1 MRGNWEGFS
10 LQPGG
15 SGGAK
20 RRCVVL
26 AGESGVFCRRR
37 GGWGRG
43 VTVPVEILGKMP
55 KGRGESGQGIRGNAE
70 FLKKRY
76 FFIKGIP
83 SGRDFGV

>member
-1 MRGNWEGFS
+1 MRGNREGFS

-20 RRCVVL
+20 RRCAVL
-26 AGESGVFCRRR
+26 AGESGVFA
-37 GGWGRG
+37 GGEAVGG

-70 FLKKRY
+70 FLKKRC

>member
-1 MRGNWEGFS
+1 MRGNREGFS

-20 RRCVVL
+20 RRCAVL
-26 AGESGVFCRRR
+26 AGESGVFA
-37 GGWGRG
+37 GGEAVGGGG
-43 VTVPVEILGKMP
+43 VTVPVEILEKMP
-55 KGRGESGQGIRGNAE
+55 KGRGESGRGIRGNAE